1 MQIIKR
7 DGRIVEFNKERI
19 VNAITKAMIQT
30 PDGIDLDLANKI
42 ASSIEKQLENTEQIN
57 VYEIQDLVEK
67 KLMGSSRKEVAQSY
81 ITYRYNRDIARRS
94 KTQEV
99 FLDIISAK
107 TNDFNQ
113 KTNMDI
119 PRIMMMRFASEVIKP
134 YVEAFLLSSNVRKAE
149 KEGYIYI
156 YDKDYY
162 ATKSLNSFQYPLNKI
177 LENRFEVGKALGDK
191 PQTIEEAI
199 NYIYMPMVAI
209 QKEISGGQSI
219 PAFDYFFAPYVK
231 NTYLEEINKQKE
243 LGIDI
248 VEKYEVEEYV
258 KKDLKGLSEKEKNI
272 QIAIN
277 NTIDRVHKSI
287 KTYIHDMNI
296 ISMTLDKQMAFNT
309 INYGTDTS
317 PEGRCIIREI
327 LELTYEGI
335 GNDETPIYPIQ
346 VWKKKKGVN
355 YLPKDKNY
363 DLYKLALKVT
373 AKRSFPNYVNLDTS
387 FNESKMWKK
396 DDSQRWYYE
405 CAILGDGVRI
415 FENRHGEK
423 TSIGRG
429 SLAQI
434 AVDMPKIAIESAI
447 KTQDKLGVNFE
458 IGLGSQT
465 SMTEKYKNTVI
476 QIFKNELENY
486 LEISATQLYE
496 RFKFQSTGTVNQFPL
511 LMSGIWKNSKNLN
524 KDDTVEEVI
533 KNGILNIG
541 FTGLAE
547 TLIALIGEHHGQSKE
562 AQKLGLE
569 IVTLMNNLAEEFSV
583 KYNLNFEVIA
593 ISKELEEKFIRKDR
607 LLYGDIKGVTDLE
620 SYTNSIDIP
629 KWYETDIEHKI
640 EIEAPYHELCLAG
653 HMLNISK
660 ENLTEQ
666 ELEKIINLIDKYNI
680 GYAGISANKS

>member
-7 DGRIVEFNKERI
+7 DGRVVEFNKERI
-19 VNAITKAMIQT
+19 VNAITKAMMQT

-42 ASSIEKQLENTEQIN
+42 ATSIEKQLENTEQIN

-107 TNDFNQ
+107 SNEFDK

-119 PRIMMMRFASEVIKP
+119 PIIMMMRFASEVIKP
-134 YVEAFLLSSNVRKAE
+134 YVEAFLLSANVRKVE

-156 YDKDYY
+156 CDKDYY
-162 ATKSLNSFQYPLNKI
+162 ATKALNSFQYPLNKI
-177 LENRFEVGKALGDK
+177 LENRFEVGKALGAPPK
-191 PQTIEEAI
+191 TIEEAI
-199 NYIYMPMVAI
+199 NHIYMPMVAI

-231 NTYLEEINKQKE
+231 NTYAEEISKQKE
-243 LGIDI
+243 LGINIDS
-248 VEKYEVEEYV
+248 KYTVEEYI

-277 NTIDRVHKSI
+277 NTVDRVHKAI
-287 KTYIHDMNI
+287 RTYLHDMNI
-296 ISMTLDKQMAFNT
+296 ISMTLDKQISFNT
-309 INYGTDTS
+309 INYGTDTT
-317 PEGRCIIREI
+317 PEGRCIIREV
-327 LELTYEGI
+327 LNLTYEGI
-335 GNDETPIYPIQ
+335 GNNETPIYPIQ

-355 YLPKDKNY
+355 YSPEDKNY

-373 AKRSFPNYVNLDTS
+373 AKRKIPNYINLDAS
-387 FNESKMWKK
+387 FNENHLWKNE
-396 DDSQRWYYE
+396 DGQRWYYE

-429 SLAQI
+429 NLAQI
-434 AVDMPKIAIESAI
+434 VVDMPKIAIESAL
-447 KTQDKLGVNFE
+447 KAQDKLGVNFE
-458 IGLGSQT
+458 LGLGSNL
-465 SMTEKYKNTVI
+465 TEKYKNTVI

-486 LEISATQLYE
+486 LEIAATQLYE
-496 RFKFQSTGTVNQFPL
+496 RFKFQGTAIANQFPL
-511 LMSGIWKNSKNLN
+511 LMSGIWKNSKTLDKN
-524 KDDTVEEVI
+524 DTVEEVI
-533 KNGILNIG
+533 KNGTLNIG

-547 TLIALIGEHHGQSKE
+547 TLIALIGKHHGESEE

-569 IVTLMNNLAEEFSV
+569 IVILMKDLAEEFSE
-583 KYNLNFEVIA
+583 KYNLNFELIA
-593 ISKELEEKFIRKDR
+593 ISKELEERFIRKDR
-607 LLYGDIKGVTDLE
+607 LLYGEIKGVTDLE

-629 KWYETDIEHKI
+629 NWYETDIESKI
-640 EIEAPYHELCLAG
+640 KIEAPYHELCLAG
-653 HMLNISK
+653 HMLNINFK
-660 ENLTEQ
+660 EEQ

>member
-327 LELTYEGI
+327 LELT
-335 GNDETPIYPIQ
+335 
-346 VWKKKKGVN
+346 
-355 YLPKDKNY
+355 
-363 DLYKLALKVT
+363 
-373 AKRSFPNYVNLDTS
+373 
-387 FNESKMWKK
+387 
-396 DDSQRWYYE
+396 
-405 CAILGDGVRI
+405 
-415 FENRHGEK
+415 
-423 TSIGRG
+423 
-429 SLAQI
+429 
-434 AVDMPKIAIESAI
+434 
-447 KTQDKLGVNFE
+447 
-458 IGLGSQT
+458 
-465 SMTEKYKNTVI
+465 
-476 QIFKNELENY
+476 
-486 LEISATQLYE
+486 
-496 RFKFQSTGTVNQFPL
+496 
-511 LMSGIWKNSKNLN
+511 
-524 KDDTVEEVI
+524 
-533 KNGILNIG
+533 
-541 FTGLAE
+541 
-547 TLIALIGEHHGQSKE
+547 
-562 AQKLGLE
+562 
-569 IVTLMNNLAEEFSV
+569 
-583 KYNLNFEVIA
+583 
-593 ISKELEEKFIRKDR
+593 
-607 LLYGDIKGVTDLE
+607 
-620 SYTNSIDIP
+620 
-629 KWYETDIEHKI
+629 
-640 EIEAPYHELCLAG
+640 
-653 HMLNISK
+653 
-660 ENLTEQ
+660 
-666 ELEKIINLIDKYNI
+666 
-680 GYAGISANKS
+680 

>member
-335 GNDETPIYPIQ
+335 GT
-346 VWKKKKGVN
+346 
-355 YLPKDKNY
+355 
-363 DLYKLALKVT
+363 
-373 AKRSFPNYVNLDTS
+373 
-387 FNESKMWKK
+387 
-396 DDSQRWYYE
+396 
-405 CAILGDGVRI
+405 
-415 FENRHGEK
+415 
-423 TSIGRG
+423 
-429 SLAQI
+429 
-434 AVDMPKIAIESAI
+434 
-447 KTQDKLGVNFE
+447 
-458 IGLGSQT
+458 
-465 SMTEKYKNTVI
+465 
-476 QIFKNELENY
+476 
-486 LEISATQLYE
+486 
-496 RFKFQSTGTVNQFPL
+496 
-511 LMSGIWKNSKNLN
+511 
-524 KDDTVEEVI
+524 
-533 KNGILNIG
+533 GILI
-541 FTGLAE
+541 
-547 TLIALIGEHHGQSKE
+547 
-562 AQKLGLE
+562 
-569 IVTLMNNLAEEFSV
+569 
-583 KYNLNFEVIA
+583 
-593 ISKELEEKFIRKDR
+593 
-607 LLYGDIKGVTDLE
+607 
-620 SYTNSIDIP
+620 IP
-629 KWYETDIEHKI
+629 I
-640 EIEAPYHELCLAG
+640 C
-653 HMLNISK
+653 
-660 ENLTEQ
+660 
-666 ELEKIINLIDKYNI
+666 
-680 GYAGISANKS
+680 

>member
-7 DGRIVEFNKERI
+7 DGRVVEFNKERI

-219 PAFDYFFAPYVK
+219 PAFDYFLAPYVK

-243 LGIDI
+243 LGIN
-248 VEKYEVEEYV
+248 VEEYEV
-258 KKDLKGLSEKEKNI
+258 VEYIKKDLKGLSEKDRNI

-296 ISMTLDKQMAFNT
+296 ISITLDKQMAFNT

-335 GNDETPIYPIQ
+335 GNNETPIYPIQ

-355 YLPKDKNY
+355 YLPEDKNY

-373 AKRSFPNYVNLDTS
+373 TKRKIPNYVNLDTN
-387 FNESKMWKK
+387 FNENKMWKK

-429 SLAQI
+429 NLAQI
-434 AVDMPKIAIESAI
+434 AVDMPKIAIESAL
-447 KTQDKLGVNFE
+447 KAQDKLGVNFE
-458 IGLGSQT
+458 IGLESQVN
-465 SMTEKYKNTVI
+465 MTEKYKNTVI

-486 LEISATQLYE
+486 LEISAIQLYE
-496 RFKFQSTGTVNQFPL
+496 RFKFQGTGVANQFPL
-511 LMSGIWKNSKNLN
+511 LMSGIWKNSKNLDKN
-524 KDDTVEEVI
+524 DTVEEVI
-533 KNGILNIG
+533 KNGTLNIG

-547 TLIALIGEHHGQSKE
+547 TLITLIGEHHGQSKE

-569 IVTLMNNLAEEFSV
+569 IVTLIKDLAEEFSE
-583 KYNLNFEVIA
+583 KYNLNFAIIA

-607 LLYGDIKGVTDLE
+607 LLYGDIKGVTDSE

-629 KWYETDIEHKI
+629 KWYKTEIEDKI
-640 EIEAPYHELCLAG
+640 EIEAPYHGLCLAG
-653 HMLNISK
+653 HMLDISM

-680 GYAGISANKS
+680 GYAGVS